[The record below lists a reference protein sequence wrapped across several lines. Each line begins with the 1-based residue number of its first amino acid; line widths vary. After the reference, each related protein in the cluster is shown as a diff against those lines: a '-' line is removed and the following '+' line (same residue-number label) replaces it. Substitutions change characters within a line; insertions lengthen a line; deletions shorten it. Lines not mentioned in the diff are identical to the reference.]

1 MQQRELSSHR
11 QEIISAVRTL
21 LDRGVMQL
29 SKHGNMSQRIPG
41 TDQFLLTSVGGLEDL
56 TEENICLLDLEG
68 NLIEGYINPV
78 AREIVGMH
86 SVVYQH
92 REEVGSVL
100 HTHSPAA
107 TAFAI
112 ANREIPV
119 AYEAQVRF
127 LGTIPVPVAGY
138 GPRGSNESVENIAAI
153 LRENRAT
160 GGLLLANHG
169 TLTWGDNPAT
179 AVHGSVILEES
190 AIATMAAEAL
200 GGAKEI
206 PAHMLHATH
215 NRVAEFEA
223 RGSEKA

>member
-1 MQQRELSSHR
+1 MQQRELNAYR
-11 QEIISAVRTL
+11 QEIINATTRL
-21 LDRGVMQL
+21 LSRGIMQA
-29 SKHGNMSQRIPG
+29 SQHGNMSLRLPG
-41 TDQFLLTSVGGLEDL
+41 TDKFLLTSVGGLDDL
-56 TEENICLLDLEG
+56 KPETICLLDMEG
-68 NLIEGYINPV
+68 NLIEGYISPV

-138 GPRGSNESVENIAAI
+138 GPRGSGESVENIAAI

-160 GGLLLANHG
+160 GALLLANHG

-179 AVHGSVILEES
+179 AVQGSVILEES
-190 AIATMAAEAL
+190 AIATMGAEAL

-206 PAHMLHATH
+206 PAHMLNATH
-215 NRVAEFEA
+215 NRVSEFEQQ
-223 RGSEKA
+223 GTEKA

>member
-1 MQQRELSSHR
+1 MQQRELNAYR
-11 QEIISAVRTL
+11 QEIINATTRL
-21 LDRGVMQL
+21 LSRGIMQA
-29 SKHGNMSQRIPG
+29 SQHGNMSLRLPG
-41 TDQFLLTSVGGLEDL
+41 TDKFLLTSVGGLDDL
-56 TEENICLLDLEG
+56 KPETICLLDMEG
-68 NLIEGYINPV
+68 NLIEGYISPV

-100 HTHSPAA
+100 HTHSPMA

-138 GPRGSNESVENIAAI
+138 GPRGSGESVENIATI

-160 GGLLLANHG
+160 GALLLANHG

-179 AVHGSVILEES
+179 AVQGSVILEES

-206 PAHMLHATH
+206 PPHMLHATH
-215 NRVAEFEA
+215 NRVAEFEQHGTQTA
-223 RGSEKA
+223 

>member
-1 MQQRELSSHR
+1 MQQRELNAYR
-11 QEIISAVRTL
+11 QEIINATTRL
-21 LDRGVMQL
+21 LSRGIMQA
-29 SKHGNMSQRIPG
+29 SQHGNMSLRLPG
-41 TDQFLLTSVGGLEDL
+41 TDKFLLTSVGGLDDL
-56 TEENICLLDLEG
+56 KPETICLLDMEG
-68 NLIEGYINPV
+68 NLLEGSISPT

-86 SVVYQH
+86 SVVYQY
-92 REEVGSVL
+92 REDVGSVL

-138 GPRGSNESVENIAAI
+138 GPRGSGESVENIAAI

-160 GGLLLANHG
+160 GALLLANHG

-179 AVHGSVILEES
+179 AVQGSVILEES

-215 NRVAEFEA
+215 NRVAEFEE
-223 RGSEKA
+223 RGAEKA

>member
-1 MQQRELSSHR
+1 MQQRELNAYR
-11 QEIISAVRTL
+11 QEIINATTRL
-21 LDRGVMQL
+21 LSRGIMQA
-29 SKHGNMSQRIPG
+29 SQHGNMSLRLPG
-41 TDQFLLTSVGGLEDL
+41 TDKFLLTSVGGLDDL
-56 TEENICLLDLEG
+56 KPETICLLDMEG
-68 NLIEGYINPV
+68 NLIEGYISPV

-100 HTHSPAA
+100 HTHSPMA

-138 GPRGSNESVENIAAI
+138 GPRGSGESVENIAAI

-160 GGLLLANHG
+160 GALLLANHG

-179 AVHGSVILEES
+179 AVQGSVILEES

-206 PAHMLHATH
+206 PPHMLHATH
-215 NRVAEFEA
+215 NRVAEFEQHGTQTA
-223 RGSEKA
+223 

>member
-138 GPRGSNESVENIAAI
+138 GPRGSNESVDNIAAI

-215 NRVAEFEA
+215 NRVAEFES
-223 RGSEKA
+223 RGAEKA

>member
-1 MQQRELSSHR
+1 MQQRELNAYR
-11 QEIISAVRTL
+11 QEIINATTRL
-21 LDRGVMQL
+21 LSRGIMQA
-29 SKHGNMSQRIPG
+29 SQHGNMSLRLPG
-41 TDQFLLTSVGGLEDL
+41 TDKFLLTSVGGLDDL
-56 TEENICLLDLEG
+56 KPETICLLDMEG
-68 NLIEGYINPV
+68 NLIEGYISPV

-138 GPRGSNESVENIAAI
+138 GPRGSGRVGGKHRGHSEREPGYRRSAASQPRHSH
-153 LRENRAT
+153 LGRQPGNRGAGERDT
-160 GGLLLANHG
+160 RGVGDSDHG
-169 TLTWGDNPAT
+169 
-179 AVHGSVILEES
+179 
-190 AIATMAAEAL
+190 
-200 GGAKEI
+200 
-206 PAHMLHATH
+206 
-215 NRVAEFEA
+215 R
-223 RGSEKA
+223 